1 MNSRVFVRRVMVLR
15 RDETRFMHVVLV
27 KGDDVFV
34 VMVFVVTSLRLL
46 RLKLTD
52 CTYTMRRPAELVAA

>member
-1 MNSRVFVRRVMVLR
+1 MNSRVVRRVLVVR
-15 RDETRFMHVVLV
+15 SDETRFMHVVLFQ
-27 KGDDVFV
+27 GDDVFV
-34 VMVFVVTSLRLL
+34 VMVFIVTSLRLL

>member
-1 MNSRVFVRRVMVLR
+1 MVLR